1 MRIIQDDA
9 SRPEAMHH
17 ALDQVLTDRLAAGEI
32 EPTLRF
38 WYRQTPAV
46 PLGRFQAF
54 ADEVQVEYIEDKGIP
69 VIRRV
74 TGGGA
79 MYVEP
84 GSVVTYSM
92 YLPRDEVSD
101 DIEQSYADLDAW
113 AVEALQDIG
122 LDVTHEPLNDIM
134 HPEGKIGGAA
144 QLRSGD
150 AVLHHATL
158 SYDLDIAEMLRCL
171 RIGKDKI
178 SDKAIKSAEKRVAVM
193 NDYIDLSRSEVID
206 AMVGTFQ
213 DTYGGDHGSLSEDE
227 LREAE
232 RLREER
238 FDTDEWNRRM

>member
-17 ALDQVLTDRLAAGEI
+17 ALDQILADRLAAGEI
-32 EPTLRF
+32 GPTLRF
-38 WYRQTPAV
+38 WYRETPAV

-54 ADEVQVEYIEDKGIP
+54 ADEVQVEYVDDQGVP

-92 YLPRDEVSD
+92 YLPREEVGD

-122 LDVTHEPLNDIM
+122 LDVSHEPLNDIM

-158 SYDLDIAEMLRCL
+158 SYDLDIEEMLRCL

-178 SDKAIKSAEKRVAVM
+178 SDKAITSAEKRVAVM
-193 NDYIDLSRSEVID
+193 NDHIDLGRSAVID
-206 AMVGTFQ
+206 AMVETFQ
-213 DTYGGDHGSLSEDE
+213 DTYGGDHGSISEDTI
-227 LREAE
+227 REAE
-232 RLREER
+232 RLRAER

>member
-9 SRPEAMHH
+9 NRSEAMHH
-17 ALDQVLTDRLAAGEI
+17 AIDQVLTDRLAAGDMG
-32 EPTLRF
+32 PTLRF
-38 WYRQTPAV
+38 WYRETPAV

-54 ADEVQVEYIEDKGIP
+54 ADEVQVEYVDDNDIP

-92 YLPRDEVSD
+92 YLPREQVSD

-113 AVEALQDIG
+113 AVEALQGVG
-122 LDVTHEPLNDIM
+122 LDVSHEPLNDIM

-193 NDYIDLSRSEVID
+193 KDHIDLDRSEVID

-213 DTYGGDHGSLSEDE
+213 EAYGGDHDSFTDEE
-227 LREAE
+227 LREAK
-232 RLREER
+232 RLRDER
-238 FDTDEWNRRM
+238 FETDAWNRRM

>member
-1 MRIIQDDA
+1 MRIIQDDT

-38 WYRQTPAV
+38 WYRETPAV

-54 ADEVQVEYIEDKGIP
+54 ADEVQVEYVDDNDIP

-92 YLPRDEVSD
+92 YLPRDQVND

-113 AVEALQDIG
+113 AVEALQGIG
-122 LDVTHEPLNDIM
+122 LDVSHEPLNDIM

-193 NDYIDLSRSEVID
+193 KDHIDLERSEVID
-206 AMVGTFQ
+206 AMVETFQ
-213 DTYGGDHGSLSEDE
+213 EAYGGDHGSFTDEE

-232 RLREER
+232 QLRDER
-238 FDTDEWNRRM
+238 FDTDAWNRRM